1 MNGNRLTFKPGGQ
14 GAIQT
19 GITVRMLR
27 IWTILALVALAGPLG
42 AQAVGAFRIE
52 ETGQSFSRL
61 QDAVLAVGNRQA
73 TITIAPGTYR
83 DCAVQTAGVITL
95 RAEVPGTV
103 IFDGGVCEAKAVL
116 VLRGQGA
123 RVDGLI
129 FQNLRVPDGNG
140 AGIRLEQAN
149 LDVYN
154 SIFRNSEEGILS
166 GPDEAGVVR
175 IDQSTFSGLGRCDRG
190 LSCAHSIYIGY
201 YGSLTVTRTRFER
214 GRGGHYVKSNA
225 ARISITDSS
234 FDDTGGSTTNYMID
248 LPAGATGTISGNV
261 LVQGANKENYSAMIA
276 VAAEARAHS
285 SVGLDISG
293 NDASLGA
300 GAQPTLFVANWSGE
314 SLRIS
319 NNRLA
324 AGIKAYEER

>member
-1 MNGNRLTFKPGGQ
+1 MQR
-14 GAIQT
+14 
-19 GITVRMLR
+19 GIIMSMTRSLAF
-27 IWTILALVALAGPLG
+27 IALVTLAGPLD
-42 AQAVGAFRIE
+42 AQADGAFRIE
-52 ETGQSFSRL
+52 ETGQSFARL
-61 QDAVLAVGNRQA
+61 QDAVLAVGNSQA

-83 DCAVQTAGVITL
+83 DCAVQTAGVITF
-95 RAEVPGTV
+95 RAEAPGTV

-166 GPDEAGVVR
+166 GADEAAAVR

-201 YGSLTVTRTRFER
+201 YGSLTVTRTRFEK

-248 LPAGATGTISGNV
+248 LPAGATGSISGNM
-261 LVQGANKENYSAMIA
+261 LVQGSKKENYSAMIA

-285 SVGLDISG
+285 SAGLEISG
-293 NDASLGA
+293 NEASLGI
-300 GAQPTLFVANWSGE
+300 GAQPTSFVVNWSGQP
-314 SLRIS
+314 LRLS
-319 NNRLA
+319 NNRLG

>member
-1 MNGNRLTFKPGGQ
+1 M
-14 GAIQT
+14 QT
-19 GITVRMLR
+19 GITVPMIRS
-27 IWTILALVALAGPLG
+27 WATLALIALAGPLG
-42 AQAVGAFRIE
+42 AQASGAFRIE
-52 ETGQSFSRL
+52 ETGQSFARL

-83 DCAVQTAGVITL
+83 DCAVQTAGVITF

-103 IFDGGVCEAKAVL
+103 IFDGGICEAKAVL

-166 GPDEAGVVR
+166 GPDEAGAVR

-234 FDDTGGSTTNYMID
+234 FDDSGGRTTNYMID
-248 LPAGATGTISGNV
+248 LPAGATGVISGNM
-261 LVQGANKENYSAMIA
+261 LVQGAAKENYSAMIA
-276 VAAEARAHS
+276 IAAEARNHPS
-285 SVGLDISG
+285 GGLEITG
-293 NDASLGA
+293 NEALLGT
-300 GAQPTLFVANWSGE
+300 GAQPTTFVVNWSGE
-314 SLRIS
+314 TLRIS
-319 NNRLA
+319 DNRLSK
-324 AGIKAYEER
+324 GIKAVETR